1 MMTDSASTS
10 LIISTFVDLFV
21 FIFNGLIIARV
32 LMSYFVPESNGFY
45 QGLINLTE
53 PILAP
58 LRKAL
63 PRSSGVD
70 FAPLAAFFLLQ
81 GIQILAHNLLGT

>member
-1 MMTDSASTS
+1 MTNTANTV
-10 LIISTFVDLFV
+10 LIVLTFVDLFV

-32 LMSYFVPESNGFY
+32 LMSYIVPESNSFY
-45 QGLINLTE
+45 QNLINLTE

-63 PRSSGVD
+63 PQSSGID

-81 GIQILAHNLLGT
+81 GLQILAHNLLGT